1 MGAPWEEERCGAI
14 MAMGAPQEDERWE
27 VCASLVGEGWDVPVH
42 PTALVTHQPPFFDLG
57 TVG

>member
-1 MGAPWEEERCGAI
+1 MGAPWEE
-14 MAMGAPQEDERWE
+14 ERWE

-42 PTALVTHQPPFFDLG
+42 PTALVTHQPSFFDLG